1 MGKTDYAYEYIK
13 GKIISGEYPPL
24 SDISEDKL
32 QKELEVSRT
41 PVREGILRLE
51 KEDLV
56 HVYPRKGTI
65 VSAITLDLIEDV
77 YGVRE
82 LIEPAMV
89 LSSMH
94 QLDREWLTGVRKKIL
109 NPPKDLEGE
118 KLRRY
123 LIDQDTELH
132 AKITMGCPNRY
143 LIRLMNTIIDQNLR
157 LRIIS
162 SHPTEGEGSVEEH
175 VALIDAL
182 LDNNRRQ
189 VEDLLKEHLEHS
201 KVRTIQH
208 FRYRE
213 PVKWNA

>member
-1 MGKTDYAYEYIK
+1 M
-13 GKIISGEYPPL
+13 
-24 SDISEDKL
+24 
-32 QKELEVSRT
+32 SRT
-41 PVREGILRLE
+41 PVREAILRLE

-94 QLDREWLTGVRKKIL
+94 QLDREWLTGVREKIL

-189 VEDLLKEHLEHS
+189 VETLLKEHLEHS

-213 PVKWNA
+213 PVKWNV